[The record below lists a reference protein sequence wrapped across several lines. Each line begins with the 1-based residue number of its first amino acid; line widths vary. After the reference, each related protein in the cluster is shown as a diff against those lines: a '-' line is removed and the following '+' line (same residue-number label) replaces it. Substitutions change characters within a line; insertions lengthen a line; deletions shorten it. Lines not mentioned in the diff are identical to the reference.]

1 MRPPRRASERG
12 ARTLAAV
19 DRLEPQPW
27 MASGGAPAVLAA
39 LAASGDRARFVGG
52 CVRDALAGRAVNDI
66 DIATPTH
73 PDRVIRLL
81 EDAGIRALP
90 TGLSHGTVTAAV
102 DGAGI
107 EVTTLRRDVATDGR
121 RATVAFTDDWAADAA
136 RRDFTMNAL
145 YCDPDG
151 TVHDHTGG
159 LADLR
164 AGRVRFVGSARRR
177 IVEDAL
183 RMLRFFRF
191 HAWYGAGP
199 PDAEALAACRE
210 LAPRLAGLA
219 AERIW
224 AELAKTL
231 RAPEPAAAFASM
243 EETGALAVVLG
254 GAGRADRLAA
264 AAACE
269 AALGLAPS
277 AVRRLAACLDC
288 AEAEAPGARLRLSR
302 GEARRLGAAL
312 RNAAALAPDLD
323 RAAIRRALH
332 RWGAPAFADALV
344 RAAADGGG
352 EARWGRLYAALAGW
366 TRPAFPIKGADV
378 TAGGVPEGPLV
389 GALVREV
396 EEWWIEEGCAP
407 DRRACLDRLAALA
420 AERRPGKEGHANGV

>member
-1 MRPPRRASERG
+1 
-12 ARTLAAV
+12 
-19 DRLEPQPW
+19 

-52 CVRDALAGRAVNDI
+52 CVRDALAGRAVNDV
-66 DIATPTH
+66 DIATPTR

-90 TGLSHGTVTAAV
+90 TGLAHGTVTAAV
-102 DGAGI
+102 DGAAI

-121 RATVAFTDDWAADAA
+121 RATVRFTDDWAADAA

-177 IVEDAL
+177 IAEDAL

-199 PDAEALAACRE
+199 PDADALAACRE
-210 LAPRLAGLA
+210 LAPGLAGLA
-219 AERIW
+219 AERVW
-224 AELAKTL
+224 SELAKTL

-254 GAGRADRLAA
+254 EASLTEVDRQYVTFADRFEREYVNQGFYENRSIEDTLRIGWRLLGLLPRAELKRVDAEHIEKYLDIEPDSEPDAEQAAPAA
-264 AAACE
+264 A
-269 AALGLAPS
+269 S
-277 AVRRLAACLDC
+277 A
-288 AEAEAPGARLRLSR
+288 
-302 GEARRLGAAL
+302 
-312 RNAAALAPDLD
+312 
-323 RAAIRRALH
+323 
-332 RWGAPAFADALV
+332 
-344 RAAADGGG
+344 
-352 EARWGRLYAALAGW
+352 
-366 TRPAFPIKGADV
+366 
-378 TAGGVPEGPLV
+378 
-389 GALVREV
+389 
-396 EEWWIEEGCAP
+396 
-407 DRRACLDRLAALA
+407 
-420 AERRPGKEGHANGV
+420 